1 MRRQQGFEG
10 VWWGTLQAGAQRLRV
25 VFRLQ
30 RDADGQLRG
39 TIDSLDQA
47 ATGIPI
53 SEITVEGNTIRVRS
67 DAVQGEFVGA
77 LSEDG
82 KQIVGT
88 WKQGGQ
94 ELPLTLTRGEPPT
107 PKRPQ
112 EPKPPFPYRTE
123 EVRIPHLK
131 ERFELA
137 GTLTIPEGKPPFPA
151 IVFFT
156 GSGAQNRDQ
165 EVFGHKPFLVLADY
179 LTRAGYATLRM
190 DDRGV
195 GGSGGDMRTA
205 TTLDFADD
213 ALSGV
218 RYLQKRK
225 EIDRK
230 RIGLLGHSEGALVCA
245 VAAAKA
251 PREVAFLI
259 MLAGTGVPGEQIL
272 YRQAELMSR
281 KAGLAEPLIERNRAL
296 QQRVFEILKRERD
309 DAKAQDA
316 IYEAMLQSLG
326 AGANLPENQ
335 KAALRAQ
342 AANYISPW
350 FRAFITLDP
359 APYLRK
365 VRCPVLALNGELDL
379 QVDPEQNLPAI
390 ERALR
395 EGGNKRITIRR
406 LPNLNHLFQKAR
418 TGLITEYT
426 EIEETFNPNALEAI
440 RKWLDETVRGKK

>member
-67 DAVQGEFVGA
+67 DAVQGEFVGT
-77 LSEDG
+77 LSDDG
-82 KQIVGT
+82 KQVAGV

-245 VAAAKA
+245 IAAAKA